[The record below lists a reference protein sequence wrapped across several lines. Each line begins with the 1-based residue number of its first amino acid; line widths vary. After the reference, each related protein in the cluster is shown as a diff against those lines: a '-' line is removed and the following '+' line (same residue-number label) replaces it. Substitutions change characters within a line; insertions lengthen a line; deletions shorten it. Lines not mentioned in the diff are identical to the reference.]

1 MATAKTGHDVE
12 GEVVV
17 VEFQQWHSHDIVKAL
32 CVFSLHA
39 QRSQTIQ
46 GGGTVKMGKHKCTR
60 PRKRKRERK
69 RERKRKRK
77 RKKKKKKGKVSLVVV
92 EYCSHPLPH
101 FLHCKSVTTPG
112 SSVGLGTL
120 Q

>member
-1 MATAKTGHDVE
+1 MHTP
-12 GEVVV
+12 
-17 VEFQQWHSHDIVKAL
+17 
-32 CVFSLHA
+32 A
-39 QRSQTIQ
+39 Q
-46 GGGTVKMGKHKCTR
+46 KEKGKEKG
-60 PRKRKRERK
+60 KEKEK
-69 RERKRKRK
+69 EKE
-77 RKKKKKKGKVSLVVV
+77 KKKKKGKVSLVVV